1 MRFLIVA
8 AVLAVVAG
16 VLAVAAAVGLALL
29 FFNLL
34 LVLGGGNAVTP

>member
-1 MRFLIVA
+1 VRFLIVA

-16 VLAVAAAVGLALL
+16 VLAVAAAVGIGLL

-34 LVLGGGNAVTP
+34 LVLGGGNAITP